1 MHDTRT
7 FAKTHP
13 FTFEKKSWQTLAL
26 GIAAEIL
33 FKIN

>member
-13 FTFEKKSWQTLAL
+13 FTFEKKLANTCVRDWS
-26 GIAAEIL
+26 GNP
-33 FKIN
+33 F